1 MCTDE
6 TYDIKQYQTYT
17 DTESIN
23 TQCDPNG
30 GQLNDILWHLQ
41 ATNGIIAKKTKRYL
55 IDLKFN
61 LVFRHQH
68 VFSISH

>member
-41 ATNGIIAKKTKRYL
+41 ATNGIIAKKQRG
-55 IDLKFN
+55 I
-61 LVFRHQH
+61 
-68 VFSISH
+68 